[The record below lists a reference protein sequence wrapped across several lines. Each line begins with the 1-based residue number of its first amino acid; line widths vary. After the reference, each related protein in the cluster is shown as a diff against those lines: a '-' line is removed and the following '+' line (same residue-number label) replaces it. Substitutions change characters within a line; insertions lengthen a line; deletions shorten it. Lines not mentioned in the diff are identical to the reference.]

1 MPSVRHLRSFLY
13 ALVLAPAV
21 WVLCGAGFA
30 RDLTGRSAWAG
41 VLLVLAGAA
50 YAVLLLTPI
59 SPAGPLIAGLV
70 FLALGMWGMVAPDSY
85 ASIWPSG
92 AVRDDFDLSRPGY
105 ALGVLLAVPLLCTAL
120 SARRW
125 AGRERPRPP
134 MIGTPGRDARGAAA
148 APGTPV
154 AAESTAV
161 LTAPASAFGPPA
173 RPVVPT
179 VPGSTHSPTAPDS
192 SDSLTAMEWPDSLD
206 EPPTEVV
213 PTEAVPVAASDEP
226 TLVTGPGAD
235 QEPTADTTD
244 AADEPTVVTAQ
255 DEPTVVVA
263 AGDEPPVAT
272 AGDEP
277 TAVVT
282 AGDEPTVVTAG
293 DAADEPTVFV
303 VNAAGETTA
312 PARTEDAEDD
322 EPTVVTPSDENT
334 EVIPTGAEKAD
345 AEEAGAET
353 ADAEKADA
361 ETANAETAI
370 AEAADAEAADAE
382 TADAETADAEM
393 ADAETAETVA
403 SEDAEV
409 TEEEAEPTVEAEVPA
424 AEPEQPAAEA
434 EEPAD
439 QQDEP
444 DEPDELAAAAA
455 EQPAA
460 DEADEAVEAEPTPD
474 EPQDDPG
481 ERTQVI
487 PLRPAAVSAEKTH
500 DLRDMVRRPGTAPG
514 EETQVIFWRPPSEAD
529 VRRAAEA
536 QAARDREAQERSR
549 QAFRDLAAQE
559 RARQAFAERAAQ
571 EALERGDE
579 TQVIKLPGADEPAAD
594 RTQVLSV
601 AQPPAGDP
609 QPSIVGEERPDPG
622 IDPTTRLV
630 KPSDDTADMADQRVG
645 SVLDLER
652 PADEIADDPTRRLR
666 IPQQRSDD
674 GDRRGATPR

>member
-30 RDLTGRSAWAG
+30 RDLTGRSASAG

-105 ALGVLLAVPLLCTAL
+105 ALGVLLAVPLVCTAL

-161 LTAPASAFGPPA
+161 LTAPASAFAPPT

-226 TLVTGPGAD
+226 TLVTGPGAG
-235 QEPTADTTD
+235 QEPTVDTT
-244 AADEPTVVTAQ
+244 AAAEEPTVVTAQ

-353 ADAEKADA
+353 ADAEEADAEEADA
-361 ETANAETAI
+361 ETADAETAI
-370 AEAADAEAADAE
+370 AEAADAEAADAAA
-382 TADAETADAEM
+382 ADAETADAEM

-409 TEEEAEPTVEAEVPA
+409 TEEEGEPTVEADVPA
-424 AEPEQPAAEA
+424 AEPEEPAAEA

-439 QQDEP
+439 QR

-460 DEADEAVEAEPTPD
+460 EEEVEAEPTPD